1 FLIINQYVML
11 YVRKLTHAALDAAR
25 ALRAKVLAR
34 AHVAC
39 CSRSSAPAACRSRSR
54 HRPRQRLPREH
65 RALAILSP
73 VITPEGAVLTQ
84 HVVAGN
90 EPCHRVGADGPAH
103 RPGGPG
109 ATHRARERRVRGR
122 SGAAERE
129 ERLPDLELK
138 VRALHG
144 ELERWRGP
152 LGSRAAGRAPDAS
165 RKRRRGVLV
174 APQARLRPAG
184 GERGHAGALGPW
196 LDEGEMAQAAR

>member
-1 FLIINQYVML
+1 ML
-11 YVRKLTHAALDAAR
+11 YVRKLTPAPLDAVR
-25 ALRAKVLAR
+25 ALRAKVLLERAR
-34 AHVAC
+34 RVPLRLASPA
-39 CSRSSAPAACRSRSR
+39 SRA
-54 HRPRQRLPREH
+54 PRQRLPREH

-73 VITPEGAVLTQ
+73 VVTSEGTVLMQ

-103 RPGGPG
+103 RPGGAG
-109 ATHRARERRVRGR
+109 AAHRARERRVRGW
-122 SGAAERE
+122 SGAAELE
-129 ERLPDLELK
+129 QRLPDLELK

-152 LGSRAAGRAPDAS
+152 RASRAAGRAPDAS
-165 RKRRRGVLV
+165 RNRRRGVLV

-196 LDEGEMAQAAR
+196 LDEGEMAQAARGAREQRAPER